1 MNRGGEV
8 TNLGE
13 KLVLAA
19 AFGVWRATKGITSK
33 GGLSRSRS
41 PEDEGGRGASKGV
54 SVEDPAPR
62 VAVFPQQVQKGAPCS
77 HFPVP

>member
-19 AFGVWRATKGITSK
+19 AFGCVESHEGDNKQGGTFTKSQ
-33 GGLSRSRS
+33 
-41 PEDEGGRGASKGV
+41 P
-54 SVEDPAPR
+54 
-62 VAVFPQQVQKGAPCS
+62 
-77 HFPVP
+77 